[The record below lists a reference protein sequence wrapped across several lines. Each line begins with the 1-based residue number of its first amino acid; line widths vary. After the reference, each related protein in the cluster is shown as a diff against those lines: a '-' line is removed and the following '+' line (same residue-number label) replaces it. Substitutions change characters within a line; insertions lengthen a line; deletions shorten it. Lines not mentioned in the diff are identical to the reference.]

1 MIEPVDNA
9 EPKLIEQIAHNISR
23 WRLNL
28 PALVLLH
35 VLKPF
40 SFIASQG
47 LLVCQPVLELLITEP
62 RIDGYA
68 DLLADRTNV
77 DLLVARLQQETTV
90 QTAARKESNG

>member
-1 MIEPVDNA
+1 MIEPVDSA
-9 EPKLIEQIAHNISR
+9 EPQLIEHIAHNINR

-28 PALVLLH
+28 PALVLLQ

-47 LLVCQPVLELLITEP
+47 LLVCQPFLELLGTGS

-77 DLLVARLQQETTV
+77 DLLVARLEQGMAVHSAE
-90 QTAARKESNG
+90 RKESNG